1 MVSNNA
7 LVHITAHLPDEGLYI
22 LLTGL
27 PSASLILLFLLLCRP
42 ACFQRVFYF

>member
-27 PSASLILLFLLLCRP
+27 PSASLILLLLLCRP